1 MPTHISSAAP
11 ARPRSTPNRGTDF
24 PSWAGVAVITLLLAV
39 ATLHFE
45 RQRFADSG
53 VTRPVAAVSQADL
66 GSILP

>member
-1 MPTHISSAAP
+1 
-11 ARPRSTPNRGTDF
+11 
-24 PSWAGVAVITLLLAV
+24 VITLLLAV

-53 VTRPVAAVSQADL
+53 ATRPVAAVSQADL